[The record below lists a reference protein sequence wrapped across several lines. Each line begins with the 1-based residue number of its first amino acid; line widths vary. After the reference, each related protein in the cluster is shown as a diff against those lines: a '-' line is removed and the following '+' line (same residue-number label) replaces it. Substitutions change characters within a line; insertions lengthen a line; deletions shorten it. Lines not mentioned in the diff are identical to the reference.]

1 MRKTREMFG
10 KLNISDF
17 YQLYK
22 EFDIWTNEVSRFR
35 IYMRV
40 QLNQLIAHST
50 IKSLTAQP
58 TSKSTNQSPSY
69 IHLRASGYPEKVSVA
84 GIALFSC
91 IPDNLG
97 CSHYSDALEIPLLG
111 S

>member
-50 IKSLTAQP
+50 KFING
-58 TSKSTNQSPSY
+58 STNQQINKSVTILHP
-69 IHLRASGYPEKVSVA
+69 PES
-84 GIALFSC
+84 IWLSWES
-91 IPDNLG
+91 L
-97 CSHYSDALEIPLLG
+97 CSWDSTFLMHSR
-111 S
+111 